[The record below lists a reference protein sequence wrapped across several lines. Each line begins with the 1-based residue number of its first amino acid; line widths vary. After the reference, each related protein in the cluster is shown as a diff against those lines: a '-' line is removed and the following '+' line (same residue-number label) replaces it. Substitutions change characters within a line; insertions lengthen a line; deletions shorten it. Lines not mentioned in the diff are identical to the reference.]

1 MTGPRPPRG
10 IDVGGVD
17 RRAFLRVVS
26 AGVAGLC
33 AGGTGPFAA
42 PDAPTPGRADAF
54 RFAVIADAHL
64 SVDPRNYRAE
74 KALLRAVADVNA
86 MDPQPDF
93 VVFGGDL
100 ARDGRK
106 DALAFGARI
115 LKAVKAPVRMVVG
128 DHDRHL
134 DGGVAWR
141 ALFGDDAYAWTH
153 KGVRFVV
160 VNGVRR
166 VGEGASSATRDGAIQ
181 GPLHADDR
189 RWAAFEVG
197 EEGRARLAAHLS
209 GVTKETPVVVLSHG
223 PLYKLHR
230 GWNLWTEDAET
241 VQAILAPFDRVTVVH
256 AHAHQP
262 LAHRIG
268 RIDFHGMLATAFP
281 LPRPPEGVPPLTFP
295 IDRPN
300 PFNPADGCGIGWV
313 RIAADGTAD
322 VTHAWWNREP
332 TTVTGRRMRSG
343 GVEDPPPRARRSSY

>member
-1 MTGPRPPRG
+1 MTGPDSARA
-10 IDVGGVD
+10 IDVARVD
-17 RRAFLRVVS
+17 RRSFLRVVS
-26 AGVAGLC
+26 AGVVGLC
-33 AGGTGPFAA
+33 AGGTEPFAA
-42 PDAPTPGRADAF
+42 PAASSPGRVDAF

-64 SVDPRNYRAE
+64 SVDPRNDRAE
-74 KALLRAVADVNA
+74 KALLRAVAEVNA

-106 DALAFGARI
+106 DALALGARI

-134 DGGVAWR
+134 DGGAAWR
-141 ALFGDDAYAWTH
+141 GLFGDEEYAWTH

-166 VGEGASSATRDGAIQ
+166 VGEATSAATRDPAPP

-189 RWAAFEVG
+189 RRAAFEVG
-197 EEGRARLAAHLS
+197 EEGRTRLAVHLAA
-209 GVTKETPVVVLSHG
+209 VTKETPVVVLSHA

-230 GWNLWTEDAET
+230 GWNLWTEDAEA
-241 VQAILAPFDRVTVVH
+241 VHAILAPFENVTVVH

-268 RIDFHGMLATAFP
+268 TIDFHGMIATAFP
-281 LPRPPEGVPPLTFP
+281 LPRPPEGVPSLSFPL
-295 IDRPN
+295 DRPN

-322 VTHAWWNREP
+322 ATHGLWNREP
-332 TTVTGRRMRSG
+332 ITVTGRYLRRAG
-343 GVEDPPPRARRSSY
+343 TEDRPPRARRPSY